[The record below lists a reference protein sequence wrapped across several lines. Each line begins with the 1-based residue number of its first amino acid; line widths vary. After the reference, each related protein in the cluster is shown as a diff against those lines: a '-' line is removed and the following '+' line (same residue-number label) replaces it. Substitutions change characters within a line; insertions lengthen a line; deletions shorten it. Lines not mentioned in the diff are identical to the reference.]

1 MASMMRVSDPE
12 VFWPDHRQ
20 WLQDRGY
27 KLRWRYMPG
36 RTPSLKG
43 IDERAE
49 DCEDGSKP
57 VVCSCG
63 TLSVFATHPH
73 L

>member
-1 MASMMRVSDPE
+1 
-12 VFWPDHRQ
+12 
-20 WLQDRGY
+20 
-27 KLRWRYMPG
+27 MPG